1 MLVIR
6 LQRTGRSG
14 HAQFRVVVQDSR
26 FSPTSGRVVAYV
38 GSYNPHTK
46 VAAIDKEKI
55 AGYLSN
61 GAQPS
66 PRVASL
72 LKKESVKLPSWVKTA
87 KPSKKAIKHPEKLRR
102 NRPAGEPAPEAKP
115 EAEEPE
121 AEETPATGTPAEE
134 TPAQESAET
143 ESIPVEEKT
152 EPETPA
158 ETAEPEPEAVNPQ
171 EAQEAVKEDEVEPV
185 AEKKEEPKA
194 EAKS

>member
-1 MLVIR
+1 MLTIR
-6 LQRTGRSG
+6 MQRTGRSG

-66 PRVASL
+66 PRVVAL
-72 LKKESVKLPSWVKTA
+72 LKKESVKLPSWVKIA

-102 NRPAGEPAPEAKP
+102 NRPAGEPAPVIKP
-115 EAEEPE
+115 EAEEVPSKEAQAEEVKAEATPE
-121 AEETPATGTPAEE
+121 ATPEEESSTAEAKPAEE
-134 TPAQESAET
+134 
-143 ESIPVEEKT
+143 K
-152 EPETPA
+152 
-158 ETAEPEPEAVNPQ
+158 AEPEAPAEEKVVEEEAKP
-171 EAQEAVKEDEVEPV
+171 AKEE
-185 AEKKEEPKA
+185 KEEPKS